1 MYTPIVHTILGNIW
15 LQLQHIWQDNQLS
28 CLHKLFLPLFS
39 EHSTKMDVDVSN
51 KKYLART
58 EEFWDTIQA
67 SGWWQF
73 DEESEK
79 QKQTNG
85 E

>member
-1 MYTPIVHTILGNIW
+1 
-15 LQLQHIWQDNQLS
+15 
-28 CLHKLFLPLFS
+28 
-39 EHSTKMDVDVSN
+39 MDVDVSN

-58 EEFWDTIQA
+58 EEFWDTLQA

-85 E
+85 EWIKKKVTYFFMSHAINWRTQRETS

>member
-1 MYTPIVHTILGNIW
+1 
-15 LQLQHIWQDNQLS
+15 
-28 CLHKLFLPLFS
+28 
-39 EHSTKMDVDVSN
+39 MDVDVSN

-85 E
+85 EWIKKVTYFFMSHAIYWRTQRETS